1 MSSRNCD
8 PNNAVRDAAMQL
20 LVDVYRHEASLVA
33 IGREARLQIATL
45 RYRARRY
52 ATQCD
57 TTLQSYNCDPNN
69 AVRDAAMP
77 LLVDVY
83 RHVGERLRSDL
94 KKKELLPAQKLMLLE
109 QKFDEAREAGLLLP
123 TATSG
128 GDEPD
133 FIARSAK
140 RTMTIPTSARSRDG
154 DSSGAST
161 PACEPPKR
169 TVPGLYSLPSANR
182 KPPPPAKFTSG
193 GSVSTAIGSA
203 STGSGEA
210 GAVSSEAFEAAFA
223 AAAPAAVYGARGLD
237 DLCRH
242 TAALLGDRGADW
254 EKRVDALKKIRSLL
268 TANAHTQYPT
278 EFAAH
283 LKDFSVPFLV
293 VIKDLRSQVV
303 REACIT
309 IAHMAKVLRH
319 KLEQFSLYILQELIN
334 LIQNAAKVVSSAG
347 TVCVRYIVSYVHSPR
362 LIPVIVTNQTTN
374 KSKEIRSTLSEVLV
388 LLLENWNPS
397 IVDKQAQVVKDAI
410 RRACVDADSTAR
422 TFGRRAY
429 WAYKRQFPDEAEQL
443 FAKLDIAAQKQIERE
458 RNIGSVDSLHH
469 VGTERRAITSPRSP
483 SASVSERSPGGAA
496 RSVSAVDAAAAQPI
510 LPAI

>member
-1 MSSRNCD
+1 MGPEFSHYVPTVLPHIIDRLADTKECVRHMARVCLSALGESRAAPPRALLARLTPALQHKAPHTREEAVRCIQALLDTYGATELQLRAAVPNLAALVGD
-8 PNNAVRDAAMQL
+8 PNSAVRDAAMQ
-20 LVDVYRHEASLVA
+20 
-33 IGREARLQIATL
+33 
-45 RYRARRY
+45 
-52 ATQCD
+52 
-57 TTLQSYNCDPNN
+57 
-69 AVRDAAMP
+69 

-242 TAALLGDRGADW
+242 AAALLGDRGADW
-254 EKRVDALKKIRSLL
+254 EKRVDA
-268 TANAHTQYPT
+268 
-278 EFAAH
+278 
-283 LKDFSVPFLV
+283 
-293 VIKDLRSQVV
+293 
-303 REACIT
+303 
-309 IAHMAKVLRH
+309 
-319 KLEQFSLYILQELIN
+319 
-334 LIQNAAKVVSSAG
+334 
-347 TVCVRYIVSYVHSPR
+347 
-362 LIPVIVTNQTTN
+362 
-374 KSKEIRSTLSEVLV
+374 
-388 LLLENWNPS
+388 
-397 IVDKQAQVVKDAI
+397 
-410 RRACVDADSTAR
+410 
-422 TFGRRAY
+422 
-429 WAYKRQFPDEAEQL
+429 
-443 FAKLDIAAQKQIERE
+443 
-458 RNIGSVDSLHH
+458 
-469 VGTERRAITSPRSP
+469 
-483 SASVSERSPGGAA
+483 VSEKHKSPVASCGGDTPEAGA
-496 RSVSAVDAAAAQPI
+496 GSTEDPNSLTYECLDVT
-510 LPAI
+510 